1 MIIFEKNTEK
11 IIKMDIS
18 EPIYFNKDHENYQ
31 LFKKIIKD
39 QGEICC
45 RNELDKSYIN
55 ACIKNFTDGYIL
67 LSKKNVSGP
76 TIRSNADKYIL
87 KGYCLFIYNK
97 DLFSEVSSLITCGSK
112 SHIGSG
118 LQILRSVKNFIN
130 IYKIRTWTLY
140 SLPYEKLINY
150 YEDLGF
156 IRGIEKLTDTGKVK
170 VITMTQNFSYDDYED
185 ENENICKNDC
195 SYEDSDEDPI

>member
-1 MIIFEKNTEK
+1 
-11 IIKMDIS
+11 MDLS

-31 LFKKIIKD
+31 LFKKIIKE

-45 RNELDKSYIN
+45 RNELDKTYIN

-67 LSKKNVSGP
+67 LSRKNVSGP

-97 DLFSEVSSLITCGSK
+97 GLFSEVSCLITCGSK

-118 LQILRSVKNFIN
+118 IQILRSVTNFIN

-140 SLPYEKLINY
+140 SLPYENLIKY
-150 YEDLGF
+150 YEKLGF
-156 IRGIEKLTDTGKVK
+156 IKGIEKLTDTGKVK
-170 VITMTQNFSYDDYED
+170 VIMMSQYFRYQDFED
-185 ENENICKNDC
+185 ENENKCKNDYL
-195 SYEDSDEDPI
+195 YEDSDEEHI